1 MNNEKINFVN
11 NWREVINMPIIDREN
26 HRWSLRKLEAILF
39 HSVKTCARQC
49 LKDNN
54 GEIHTTL
61 SGGLDSSF
69 CLALIRKITG
79 PDCSIYTYTIGGSER
94 NPDIIFARKVS
105 KVFNSIHY
113 ELIPKI
119 QEIRKARRVFRDLFK
134 NNYKTDIY
142 RSGDLGVFLI
152 CQFITGLNNY
162 RPISLISHDG
172 IDELLGGYWDH
183 RGAKEKTDK
192 IKAFEDYWSH
202 LKGNHLRPLENTASH
217 FGISVIF
224 PYLQKRVVEYITRIP
239 VEERTSHD
247 RSKIPL
253 RDIAKEYLPSE
264 VIKRK
269 KLGFNTATLI

>member
-1 MNNEKINFVN
+1 LNNERINPVN
-11 NWREVINMPIIDREN
+11 NWREVINLPVIDKEN
-26 HRWSLRKLEAILF
+26 RRWSLRKLEAILF
-39 HSVKTCARQC
+39 HSVKICANQC

-69 CLALIRKITG
+69 GLALIRKITG
-79 PDCSIYTYTIGGSER
+79 SDCPIYTYTIGGTEE

-105 KVFNSIHY
+105 KVFNSIHH
-113 ELIPKI
+113 ELIPGS
-119 QEIRKARRVFRDLFK
+119 QEIRKARSVFRSLFK

-152 CQFITGLNNY
+152 CQFITGLNDY
-162 RPISLISHDG
+162 HPISLISHDG

-192 IKAFEDYWSH
+192 IKAFEDHWSCLKSSH
-202 LKGNHLRPLENTASH
+202 LWPLENTASH

-224 PYLQKRVVEYITRIP
+224 PYLQKRVVKYISRMPI
-239 VEERTSHD
+239 EERTSHD

-253 RDIAKEYLPSE
+253 RDIAEQYLPLE
-264 VIKRK
+264 VITRK
-269 KLGFNTATLI
+269 KMGFNTATLI

>member
-1 MNNEKINFVN
+1 MNNEKINSVN
-11 NWREVINMPIIDREN
+11 DWREVINLPIIDKEN
-26 HRWSLRKLEAILF
+26 RGWSLRKLEAIFF
-39 HSVKTCARQC
+39 HSVKICTDQC

-79 PDCSIYTYTIGGSER
+79 PDCPIHTYTIGGTEK

-105 KVFNSIHY
+105 KIFSSIHH
-113 ELIPKI
+113 ELIPST
-119 QEIRKARRVFRDLFK
+119 QEIEKARSVFRSLFK
-134 NNYKTDIY
+134 NGYRADIY

-152 CQFITGLNNY
+152 CQFIIELNNC

-172 IDELLGGYWDH
+172 IDELLGGYWGH
-183 RGAKEKTDK
+183 RRAEEKTDK
-192 IKAFEDYWSH
+192 IKAFEDYWTCLKDDH
-202 LKGNHLRPLENTASH
+202 LWPLENTASY

-224 PYLQKRVVEYITRIP
+224 PYLQERVVKYIIRIP

-247 RSKIPL
+247 RSKISL
-253 RDIAKEYLPSE
+253 RDIAEQYLPSE

-269 KLGFNTATLI
+269 KIGFNTAVLI